1 MKTFCSLLA
10 LIAAVALA
18 GCATPPPPQRDFAG
32 IAPTDF
38 TVTVKCSEPTMRFT
52 GMIVSDGQCEN
63 WVGIGGG
70 TYHASGHEVV
80 CAFRKTTGVAGQ
92 ISLAV
97 SRAGVRL
104 GDSTTDGKS
113 GGVRA
118 ELLFAPTQEHAL
130 FTTY

>member
-1 MKTFCSLLA
+1 MKNIPSLLA
-10 LIAAVALA
+10 LIAVILLA
-18 GCATPPPPQRDFAG
+18 GCATPPPPGRSFAG
-32 IAPTDF
+32 IAPSEF
-38 TVTVKCSEPTMRFT
+38 TVTVTCSDSAARFT
-52 GMIVSDGQCEN
+52 GMIISDGQCEN
-63 WVGIGGG
+63 WVGMGGG
-70 TYHASGHEVV
+70 NYHASGHEVV

-104 GDSTTDGKS
+104 GESNTDDKN

>member
-1 MKTFCSLLA
+1 M
-10 LIAAVALA
+10 
-18 GCATPPPPQRDFAG
+18 
-32 IAPTDF
+32 
-38 TVTVKCSEPTMRFT
+38 
-52 GMIVSDGQCEN
+52 
-63 WVGIGGG
+63 GGG

-80 CAFRKTTGVAGQ
+80 CAFRKTAGVAGK

-104 GDSTTDGKS
+104 GDSSTGDKN

-118 ELLFAPTQEHAL
+118 ELLYAPPEEHAL

>member
-1 MKTFCSLLA
+1 MKIIPTFLA
-10 LIAAVALA
+10 LIAVVALA
-18 GCATPPPPQRDFAG
+18 GCATPPPPPKSFAG
-32 IAPTDF
+32 IAPSEF
-38 TVTVKCSEPTMRFT
+38 TVTVTCSNPTARFT
-52 GMIVSDGQCEN
+52 GMIVADGQCEN

-70 TYHASGHEVV
+70 TYHATGHEVV
-80 CAFRKTTGVAGQ
+80 CAFRKTAGVAGK

-104 GDSTTDGKS
+104 GESNTDDKN

-118 ELLFAPTQEHAL
+118 ELLYAPPEEHAL